1 MVDHCDPGCCATWF
15 AAWEKTLELAETIT
29 TAQEMPISQLASFIL
44 VPSTRT
50 MPNDGQKQ
58 VRQHLHGSNRYLS
71 REQPWCAQKW
81 CAQKKRQHTLRRP
94 QRQEGL
100 QIEVDPILPP
110 MYAHLFRA
118 LIAYSTHLLNAY
130 YYNDTAILASWQ
142 REL

>member
-1 MVDHCDPGCCATWF
+1 
-15 AAWEKTLELAETIT
+15 
-29 TAQEMPISQLASFIL
+29 
-44 VPSTRT
+44 
-50 MPNDGQKQ
+50 MPNDGQ
-58 VRQHLHGSNRYLS
+58 RQARRHLRGSDRYLS
-71 REQPWCAQKW
+71 RGQPW

-100 QIEVDPILPP
+100 LIEVDPILPP
-110 MYAHLFRA
+110 MYAHLFRV